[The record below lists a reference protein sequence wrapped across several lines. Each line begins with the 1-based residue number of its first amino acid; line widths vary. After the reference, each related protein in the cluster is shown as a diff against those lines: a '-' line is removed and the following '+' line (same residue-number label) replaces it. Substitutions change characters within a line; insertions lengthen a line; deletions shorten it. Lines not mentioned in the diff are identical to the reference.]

1 MKIICIVLAAL
12 MQVCAVTNIKED
24 VKMEY
29 ALNEIAP
36 GFSYGDIPEHV
47 RDEMTGC
54 SYPKDAKISIDE
66 LSYITVLHYD
76 FSGSI
81 KKGEMVVNKIVA
93 AEVTNIFYQLYEN
106 KYPIHSI
113 ELIDK
118 FDADDIKSMEANNT
132 SAFNYRA
139 VAGTSR
145 LSNHAKGLAV
155 DINPLQNPY
164 VGKDKSV
171 SPQAADVFAD
181 RQQDFKGKIDKKDLA
196 YRLFKEAGWSWGGDW
211 KTVKDYQ
218 HFEKNK

>member
-29 ALNEIAP
+29 TLNEIAP

-54 SYPKDAKISIDE
+54 SYPQEAKISFDE

-76 FSGSI
+76 FSGNI

-93 AEVTNIFYQLYEN
+93 EEVTNIFYQLYEN

-132 SAFNYRA
+132 SAFNYRS

-171 SPQAADVFAD
+171 SPKAADVFAD